1 MWKPVSILNIG
12 IRDLNFNPSIYVKIF
27 WKEYL
32 WILFLLWKWVFLSK
46 YCLSFKGLFSLLQV
60 TFHLKRGLI
69 PENLINIYFRSR
81 EIIKNWL
88 IFKRPM
94 FSSLNLNVLFLSL
107 TTTKNVK
114 TKWRTKIFVHSSW
127 LQLKMFIFYFYHSEF
142 FSFNV

>member
-69 PENLINIYFRSR
+69 PENLINIYFRNN
-81 EIIKNWL
+81 KKL
-88 IFKRPM
+88 AHLQATHVLKPQFKR
-94 FSSLNLNVLFLSL
+94 FFLSL

-142 FSFNV
+142 FSFNVCTT